1 MRAAGREI
9 TPTIVPMFP
18 AADVSLRAQSGV
30 TSRNVLRNDS
40 FVDSSTWA
48 AFPQIEDVT
57 KPVSAPT

>member
-30 TSRNVLRNDS
+30 TSRNVLRIDAIFN
-40 FVDSSTWA
+40 T
-48 AFPQIEDVT
+48 
-57 KPVSAPT
+57 SADRSA